1 MVRLRAAW
9 RVNATED
16 RERLAAEALA
26 LIEQVLIV
34 ESNENLHTMRAA
46 AAGTL
51 GDANRLVESSQYL
64 AEAINSY
71 LTTFANEQYTIS
83 AEQLEQVRANLTLIG
98 DNIAGDLDV
107 VDPQRLVAVRDNV
120 NTLIRF
126 VDDYSP

>member
-1 MVRLRAAW
+1 
-9 RVNATED
+9 
-16 RERLAAEALA
+16 
-26 LIEQVLIV
+26 
-34 ESNENLHTMRAA
+34 MRAA

-83 AEQLEQVRANLTLIG
+83 AEQLEQVRANLTVIG

-107 VDPQRLVAVRDNV
+107 VDPQRVVAVRANV
-120 NTLIRF
+120 NTLIQF
-126 VDDYSP
+126 VDDYST